1 MNDFRGFV
9 IGDFILAP
17 VQQGLIVG
25 PDDES
30 LLHWC
35 KNEIANYKAPKI
47 IHWVEELPLNAAGK
61 VLKTTLRKQL

>member
-1 MNDFRGFV
+1 VVGVKDERLGEVGAAFLVGPNDQR
-9 IGDFILAP
+9 
-17 VQQGLIVG
+17 